1 MRIYINDRP
10 CEAQPGDILLD
21 VAKQNKCHIGYIC
34 GGSGVCQSC
43 FVYVQEGMNCLS
55 ERNDTE
61 KAFIADKLAEAG
73 GRLACQSR
81 IVKDGDLRVLSR
93 AEMLRRTVL
102 GLNVSSFVTYAQTIG
117 YNVVNQLPSGIGNII
132 NRVRDGKLNPVTSI
146 QNIGKG
152 LGPASQLIGRNIFE
166 TFPFIQG
173 SVNFLGTGTKNLL
186 DTTSDILCNVSG
198 GNLHLPGT
206 TCNTCAGEPPI
217 ERVHI
222 KASPAKK

>member
-1 MRIYINDRP
+1 MRIHINDMP

-43 FVYVQEGMNCLS
+43 FVYVQEGMGCLS
-55 ERNDTE
+55 GPSEVE
-61 KAFIADKLAEAG
+61 KAFISDKLAEAG
-73 GRLACQSR
+73 GRLACQTR
-81 IVKDGDLRVLSR
+81 IIKDGNLRVLSR

-102 GLNVSSFVTYAQTIG
+102 GMDIPGFVTYAQTIG
-117 YNVVNQLPSGIGNII
+117 YNVVNQLPSGIGNIVS
-132 NRVRDGKLNPVTSI
+132 RVKDGKLNPVTSL

-152 LGPASQLIGRNIFE
+152 LGPASELVSRNIFE
-166 TFPFIQG
+166 TFPFLQG
-173 SVNFLGTGTKNLL
+173 TATMVGAGTKGLL
-186 DTTSDILCNVSG
+186 DNASNTLCSVSG
-198 GNLHLPGT
+198 GTLHLPGA
-206 TCNTCAGEPPI
+206 TCNSCEDEPRV